1 MNLAWNDRLIE
12 SKSVDKSLFE
22 ALYQYFQP
30 RLKYFANQYLHDSD
44 DAQSIVQD
52 VFTELWDKR
61 NSLSEDTNIQA
72 WLFTVTKN
80 KALKMI
86 SKIKSRQNYD
96 NYIRIRQLDIDY
108 KALDDF
114 ETSNFLF
121 DELQSKVQSALE
133 KLPASCRMI
142 FEMSRFQD
150 KKNKEIAEELGLSIK
165 TVEAQISK
173 ALKLMRNYL
182 KDYLPLFSIL
192 ML

>member
-22 ALYQYFQP
+22 ALYQYFHP